1 MYLPALGS
9 GQERPLKCRETDCLL
24 SMITIWEAETPPE
37 GASFMK
43 EKKALRKRVT
53 PHIP

>member
-1 MYLPALGS
+1 
-9 GQERPLKCRETDCLL
+9 
-24 SMITIWEAETPPE
+24 MITIWKAEEPPFTPPTSLGETPPE